1 MKKGLLFLILWLSL
15 GVAHAQTTTAA
26 DSVAEQKMIA
36 GLGADVCRQLE
47 QENAKK
53 DLSGL
58 SKEEAQQ
65 LFARLM
71 MVSAAN
77 NPTLVARFTNE
88 PKNAQAYGEQMGR
101 QLGIWLLRECTIST
115 KLFVKMS
122 DKNVKNYQPAS
133 SAEQQLLNVLAA
145 DACHDLAPRQ
155 KQLKALSHDQRLQ
168 EVQKVLEASFMAHAD
183 AIAEL
188 YGENALSDNVAMEEL
203 GAKLGFQM
211 AKECTNIVV
220 MLGESGK

>member
-1 MKKGLLFLILWLSL
+1 MKKALLFLTLWLSL
-15 GVAHAQTTTAA
+15 GVAHAQITAA
-26 DSVAEQKMIA
+26 DSVAERKMIA
-36 GLGADVCRQLE
+36 ELGADVCRQLE

-53 DLSGL
+53 DLSNL

-77 NPTLVARFTNE
+77 NPTLIARFTNNPE
-88 PKNAQAYGEQMGR
+88 TARTYGEQMGR
-101 QLGIWLLRECTIST
+101 QLGIWLLRECATST
-115 KLFVKMS
+115 KLFVKMG

-145 DACHDLAPRQ
+145 DACRDLAPRQ
-155 KQLKALSHDQRLQ
+155 KQLKALSHDQRIQ
-168 EVQKVLEASFMAHAD
+168 EVQKVLEASFMSHTD

-188 YGENALSDNVAMEEL
+188 YGENALSDGVAMEEL
-203 GAKLGFQM
+203 GRKLGFQM
-211 AKECTNIVV
+211 AKECTDLMII
-220 MLGESGK
+220 LSETAK